1 MKQVQ
6 NVNLNKLRTDELF
19 GFLEV
24 VVDTTS
30 LEKVQADQP
39 AISAFKNAVTAFDE
53 VLKQNAS
60 SEEVKT
66 RKEADA
72 IADDTWRGLQL
83 QADAMSR
90 FPEPTTQAI
99 AIKANAIIDK
109 YGVLTNMPY
118 DEEYANMKGL
128 LEELKAMPDADLT
141 KIGLKIWVD
150 ALDVAY
156 DDYMKATLS
165 RNQSEGEKVVGIVM
179 QRRGEAEQ
187 AYYDMVFRV
196 NCGAGYNGDEP
207 YAEFIDT
214 LNAQIDGRKATLAS
228 RQTISA
234 KKNKEDDANKTSQ
247 TQTKEE

>member
-19 GFLEV
+19 GFFEV

-30 LEKVQADQP
+30 LVKVQADQP
-39 AISAFKNAVTAFDE
+39 VISAFKNAVTAFDE

-66 RKEADA
+66 RQEADV
-72 IADDTWRGLQL
+72 IADDTWRGLKL

-109 YGVLTNMPY
+109 YGVLNKMSY

-150 ALDVAY
+150 ALGVAY

-165 RNQSEGEKVVGIVM
+165 KNQSEGEKVVGIVK
-179 QRRGEAEQ
+179 QRRGEAED
-187 AYYDMVFRV
+187 AYHDLVFRI

-234 KKNKEDDANKTSQ
+234 KKNEKEDSNKTAQ
-247 TQTKEE
+247 TQTEEE